1 MGVGVREGEWWGGV
15 VVYIDV
21 YLTIVCVEGGG
32 GGSGQ
37 GTYKEIKQLY
47 NLILQQWIKITRYT
61 KNLAQNIIT
70 LS

>member
-32 GGSGQ
+32 GVGVGRVH
-37 GTYKEIKQLY
+37 
-47 NLILQQWIKITRYT
+47 TR
-61 KNLAQNIIT
+61 K
-70 LS
+70 

>member
-21 YLTIVCVEGGG
+21 YLTIVCVEGG

-61 KNLAQNIIT
+61 KNLAQNIIK